1 MLNKII
7 NILYSH
13 NDYKDVWPI
22 YFGQQEKY
30 FSLFDKNVIF
40 VDKVT
45 QGVPK
50 NWQQIIYDDQRSY
63 VDRLIECFNQI
74 HYNDICFFAHED
86 MFLYDFPNINK
97 ISKYADTMFS
107 KEGKI
112 LKRNQFDF
120 IKMIKGGEFNSQR
133 TDIDETL
140 FSLDLSSKWIFSI
153 QPSFWNIKRF
163 IKLLE
168 NHKGQNIWE
177 FEEKSQKTCKKIKIK
192 GAYCDSGGKKSGKY
206 HWDNDIYPYV
216 ATAIVKGNWNFEE
229 YKEILMPI
237 LEKYKIDFNVRGFG
251 KCKY

>member
-86 MFLYDFPNINK
+86 MFLYDFPIL
-97 ISKYADTMFS
+97 IKYPNMRIQCLV
-107 KEGKI
+107 KKGK
-112 LKRNQFDF
+112 F
-120 IKMIKGGEFNSQR
+120 
-133 TDIDETL
+133 
-140 FSLDLSSKWIFSI
+140 
-153 QPSFWNIKRF
+153 
-163 IKLLE
+163 
-168 NHKGQNIWE
+168 
-177 FEEKSQKTCKKIKIK
+177 
-192 GAYCDSGGKKSGKY
+192 
-206 HWDNDIYPYV
+206 
-216 ATAIVKGNWNFEE
+216 
-229 YKEILMPI
+229 
-237 LEKYKIDFNVRGFG
+237 
-251 KCKY
+251 